1 MAIGADLL
9 AVPFGDMIYSMA
21 NAIAKSQ
28 RELDKASLRT
38 LTELA
43 GTQFDFIE
51 NITEV
56 LEPDVQ
62 TVTTSSGKDITVT
75 GVKVD
80 TTISPPTKL
89 TLLQA
94 GLTPTFYQFTESEI
108 EVKISLKTTTE
119 ADFGINVSADYSVER
134 KLGIG
139 NDDSGFSY
147 SHTSTYT
154 SHVDA
159 SFSAKYSYSA
169 EGSSRLRTLLKPVP
183 PPTRVMPRFVS
194 VNAFFNPPQVN
205 ISQ

>member
-62 TVTTSSGKDITVT
+62 TITTSSGKDITVT

-94 GLTPTFYQFTESEI
+94 GLTPTFYQFTES
-108 EVKISLKTTTE
+108 
-119 ADFGINVSADYSVER
+119 
-134 KLGIG
+134 
-139 NDDSGFSY
+139 
-147 SHTSTYT
+147 
-154 SHVDA
+154 
-159 SFSAKYSYSA
+159 
-169 EGSSRLRTLLKPVP
+169 
-183 PPTRVMPRFVS
+183 
-194 VNAFFNPPQVN
+194 
-205 ISQ
+205 